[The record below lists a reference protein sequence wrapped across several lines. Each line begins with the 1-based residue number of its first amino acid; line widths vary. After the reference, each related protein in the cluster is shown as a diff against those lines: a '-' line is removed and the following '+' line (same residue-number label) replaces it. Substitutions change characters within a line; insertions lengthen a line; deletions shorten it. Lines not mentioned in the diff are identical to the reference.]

1 MIKIKE
7 KIQEEISSIIYKLIN
22 QKLEIDID
30 FPSIFKFGD
39 YSTTISLRLGKILKK
54 NPIEIAE
61 YIKNNF
67 PKIKEIEK
75 IDVVK
80 PGFINFWLSKEYLYQ
95 QIKKISEKKFNFPKY
110 HLGENKK
117 IMVEFAHPNTHK
129 LFHIGHFR
137 NISLGESL
145 ARIFENLGNKV
156 IRANYQGDVGLHI
169 AKCLYQIKNSKFN
182 IKNLKTLKEKIEFIG
197 KMYSQGTKAY
207 EENEEA
213 KKEIIKINKMIYD
226 QDPKIIPL
234 WEKTRRWS
242 LEYFEKIYKRVNTRF
257 DRYYF
262 ESEMAKRAI
271 EICNEALKKNI
282 LEKSE
287 GAIIFNGKK
296 YGVDTRVFIN
306 SLGFPTYEGKELALA
321 EKEFSEFGELDKNI
335 HVVTPEQTSFFKT
348 TFKVQELINPKIKGK
363 QYHLAYEWVNLKTGK
378 MSSREGNVIEANWL
392 IDEIKEKIIKN
403 FNSKEKTAETLAVA
417 SAKYYFLKN
426 SPQTQINFDIE
437 ESIALEG
444 NSAPYLIYTYV
455 RCKSLLKKSKNQKDN
470 KLTNQKKEKINLE
483 KEELDLMRKIYQFS
497 EIIIKSAKQYS
508 PNFITTYLYELA
520 SIYNLFY
527 QKYPILKAENNAK
540 KTRLIL
546 TQATAN
552 TIKKGLEILGIK
564 TLEKM

>member
-117 IMVEFAHPNTHK
+117 IMIEFAHPNTHK

-226 QDPKIIPL
+226 QNPKIIPL

-403 FNSKEKTAETLAVA
+403 FKSKEKTAETLAVA

-455 RCKSLLKKSKNQKDN
+455 RCKSLLKKSKNQEDN
-470 KLTNQKKEKINLE
+470 KSTNQKKEKINLE